1 MEREWKDA
9 PRHDAARRKRKRVAM
24 RTLSGSV
31 RAEELG
37 WIVWVGRVE
46 GFDIEEWIVWV
57 EGFDTEGSIAQI
69 DIVDIEDWIERIA
82 KVGFEDWIAQTEG
95 FDIEEWIE

>member
-9 PRHDAARRKRKRVAM
+9 PRHDAAKMMKKKKRVAM

-37 WIVWVGRVE
+37 WVVWVGD
-46 GFDIEEWIVWV
+46 GEWIVWV
-57 EGFDTEGSIAQI
+57 EEVDTEGSIAQI
-69 DIVDIEDWIERIA
+69 DMVDIEDSVERIA

-95 FDIEEWIE
+95 FDIEE

>member
-1 MEREWKDA
+1 MWVGNED
-9 PRHDAARRKRKRVAM
+9 
-24 RTLSGSV
+24 
-31 RAEELG
+31 
-37 WIVWVGRVE
+37 WIVWVG
-46 GFDIEEWIVWV
+46 IEDWIVWV

-69 DIVDIEDWIERIA
+69 DIVDIEDSVERIA